1 MKANIRTVNN
11 ISEAHRQLVEQLAA
25 TGDVS
30 SLEQIYNGRNRLYRT
45 PDGKL
50 CIKEYR
56 VPGFIKR
63 FIYGFLR
70 KSKAFRAFDNAHELI
85 ELAISTPAPVA
96 AVECKHFGFLGRSY
110 YICEYAADWQELRG
124 VEQRSDFP
132 ALSRALAEFIY
143 RLHRNG
149 VLMKDLS
156 PGNVLFRLNGSYFD
170 FTLVDINRMEFDIE
184 ERDLLLSNFG
194 APLDTED
201 AVRQL
206 GRQYALLCSTPTL
219 ENEIMDIYHDRQ
231 KELWRKRHIKEFLR
245 GKKK

>member
-1 MKANIRTVNN
+1 MKATIRTVED
-11 ISEAHRQLVEQLAA
+11 ISPAARQLAEQLAT

-30 SLEQIYNGRNRLYRT
+30 ALEQIYSGRNRLFRT

-50 CIKEYR
+50 CVKAYR

-70 KSKAFRAFDNAHELI
+70 KSKAFRAFDNARELK
-85 ELAISTPAPVA
+85 ELAIPTPAAVA
-96 AVECKHFGFLGRSY
+96 AVECKNFGFLGRTY
-110 YICEYAADWQELRG
+110 YICEYADGWQELRG
-124 VEQRSDFP
+124 VEKRSDFP

-143 RLHRNG
+143 KLHRNG

-156 PGNVLFRLNGSYFD
+156 PGNVLWRLNGSYFD

-184 ERDLLLSNFG
+184 DRDLLLSNFG

-206 GRQYALLCSTPTL
+206 GKQYALLCSTPAL
-219 ENEIMDIYHDRQ
+219 ENEIMDIFRNRQ
-231 KELWRKRHIKEFLR
+231 KELWRKRHIKEFFR